1 MDVRVSSLCD
11 MLPKKAGGLE
21 DAQPLDL
28 SQRPI
33 MPLRADIVHH
43 ENGGGSHSP
52 RLSVIQSATSQS
64 LVSSSTATN
73 GATLNNMQPHVLP
86 AKPTPIPA
94 QPQQTSLSSA
104 AAAVLPTCT
113 NNNLNSNW
121 IAMKF
126 GAAVGPNR
134 MSYPREFKLMVIDY
148 YYANGHN
155 KYRTCKEFQITKSML
170 NGWLQKIDKIRQS
183 RPGSLKSGRSG
194 RRPQFPDIEKQLYAL
209 YTAHLSSGQK
219 VGNRW
224 IRETAR
230 ALAQQQCSQE
240 ELAGMCQFSERWL
253 SNFKK
258 RYHINLNR
266 DWSSG
271 SSLGESSASS
281 AAGSA
286 TDGSASSPQQ
296 QDPAFPSASSDQRP
310 SDRSNS
316 SKVPSSCASPTSP
329 AVSPHRIDEDEDD
342 VDDDDDD
349 DLSPDSDDRDTPID
363 VDDSMPMREADSDM
377 SAVSPGAM
385 TAVILGNSQ
394 PGQLPI
400 HTFYQR
406 FPWLCRRAP
415 TAAYEPGRRGRKVQ
429 FPQVEKVLYE
439 RMLKRQTSGQRV
451 SNRWLQEEA
460 RTLAAQLCPEVLA
473 EATKSARCMFS
484 EHWLHNFKKRY
495 GVSLKQ
501 QIVAN
506 GAGVKD
512 VDGKQVG
519 GGDDGSTDSPPVTD
533 DGTPPSTPSTPQT
546 PTFNPTALAAMLQVQ
561 QWFLQQC
568 YLSSMT
574 GGQGAAA
581 GLRGFENAGAPTAN
595 AINAMNAMNAMSA
608 AGLPTMV
615 PLPNLGQSVVNPW
628 QERKS
633 ADRSADEQLKEA
645 PARPEPQDINAFFQ
659 QQQHV

>member
-1 MDVRVSSLCD
+1 MDVRLTLCD
-11 MLPKKAGGLE
+11 MLPKPLTVDE
-21 DAQPLDL
+21 TSQPLDL
-28 SQRPI
+28 SQRPLL
-33 MPLRADIVHH
+33 PLRADIVHD
-43 ENGGGSHSP
+43 NGSHSP
-52 RLSVIQSATSQS
+52 RLSVIQSATSAATQS
-64 LVSSSTATN
+64 
-73 GATLNNMQPHVLP
+73 H
-86 AKPTPIPA
+86 
-94 QPQQTSLSSA
+94 A
-104 AAAVLPTCT
+104 AAAVAAAAHMQPLVAAAKAAISAQQQPSVPITAGNGVLPTCT

-271 SSLGESSASS
+271 SSLAESSASS
-281 AAGSA
+281 AGSA
-286 TDGSASSPQQ
+286 TDGSAASPQQ
-296 QDPAFPSASSDQRP
+296 ECAFPPVSSDQP
-310 SDRSNS
+310 SNEHT
-316 SKVPSSCASPTSP
+316 KVPSSCASPTSP
-329 AVSPHRIDEDEDD
+329 AVSPHQMDEEDD
-342 VDDDDDD
+342 DDDDDDD

-363 VDDSMPMREADSDM
+363 VDDSMPMREPDNDM

-439 RMLKRQTSGQRV
+439 RMLKRQASGQRV

-506 GAGVKD
+506 AASVKD

-519 GGDDGSTDSPPVTD
+519 ADDRSEDSPPVTD

-546 PTFNPTALAAMLQVQ
+546 PTFNPTAIAAMLQVQ

-574 GGQGAAA
+574 GTPTAAA
-581 GLRGFENAGAPTAN
+581 AAAMRPFDNAAPTGN
-595 AINAMNAMNAMSA
+595 PMSA

-615 PLPNLGQSVVNPW
+615 PLPTLAQSVNAW
-628 QERKS
+628 QELKS
-633 ADRSADEQLKEA
+633 TDRSTDEQLKDGG
-645 PARPEPQDINAFFQ
+645 ARPEPHDLSAFFQ
-659 QQQHV
+659 QRV